1 MVQGPEHPGITRRVF
16 LFSFC
21 ILASLRLGYR
31 HTACLAVTSFTLS
44 LWAWWQAHV
53 FYHWIGPA
61 PQPDPKQF
69 AAWLAAA
76 AWGCTIFGSK
86 LRYWPTTLPPA
97 IAFIH
102 LSSGLTLD
110 ALAGALTGLTLC
122 LPIPQLPIR
131 EPDEFGI
138 RRT

>member
-1 MVQGPEHPGITRRVF
+1 MVQGPEHPGITNPVF

-21 ILASLRLGYR
+21 VLAAIRLAYR
-31 HTACLAVTSFTLS
+31 QTACLAVISFALS
-44 LWAWWQAHV
+44 LWAWWQSHLS
-53 FYHWIGPA
+53 YHH
-61 PQPDPKQF
+61 PDPKQF
-69 AAWLAAA
+69 TAWLAAA

-86 LRYWPTTLPPA
+86 LRYWPAVLPPA

-110 ALAGALTGLTLC
+110 ALAGALTGMALC

-138 RRT
+138 SRT